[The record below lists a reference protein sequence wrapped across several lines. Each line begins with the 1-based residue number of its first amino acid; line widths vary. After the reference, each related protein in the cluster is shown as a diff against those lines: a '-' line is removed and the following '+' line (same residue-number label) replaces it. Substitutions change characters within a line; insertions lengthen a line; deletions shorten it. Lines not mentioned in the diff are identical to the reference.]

1 MAFGQ
6 RGIFVV
12 KFSGQLLTGE
22 KAVKSLVAF
31 KTCPAFGC
39 LNFAHDARC
48 TAGAVFF
55 QRRFVFQRTI
65 RTFGRR
71 SNIAFVTLWTHT
83 AFETI
88 DYVSKFTH
96 ATTAANIGCDKCAI
110 FAPWAIV
117 TTRGFGK
124 RLRTSFGAILA
135 RNRLVGSTDVTA
147 WASICKC
154 TRSRT
159 SKSSRTKFARRIF
172 RFFIHPSTRARQTVH
187 HRYFG
192 CNVTTGT
199 DETRSG
205 LRSTGT
211 LTCGAVATG
220 RKKRCTT
227 RKCVSNK
234 QCSTFQ
240 NEGKVYQCVHCT
252 KKPYQTIGANDDVL
266 LPAAQF

>member
-12 KFSGQLLTGE
+12 KFSGQLLTSK

-31 KTCPAFGC
+31 KTCPGFGS
-39 LNFAHDARC
+39 LDFAHDARR

-55 QRRFVFQRTI
+55 QRRFVFQRTK
-65 RTFGRR
+65 RTFRR
-71 SNIAFVTLWTHT
+71 RRNIAFVTLWAHT

-88 DYVSKFTH
+88 DYVRKFTH
-96 ATTAANIGCDKCAI
+96 TTTAASIGCNECAI
-110 FAPWAIV
+110 FPPWAIV

-135 RNRLVGSTDVTA
+135 RNRVVERTNVTA
-147 WASICKC
+147 GASICKC
-154 TRSRT
+154 TCGRT
-159 SKSSRTKFARRIF
+159 SKSSRTRFARRVF
-172 RFFIHPSTRARQTVH
+172 GFFIHPSTRARQTVH

-205 LRSTGT
+205 LRSTSTLSGGT
-211 LTCGAVATG
+211 VTAERRGGNV
-220 RKKRCTT
+220 
-227 RKCVSNK
+227 KCK
-234 QCSTFQ
+234 
-240 NEGKVYQCVHCT
+240 
-252 KKPYQTIGANDDVL
+252 
-266 LPAAQF
+266 

>member
-22 KAVKSLVAF
+22 KAVKPLVAF

-96 ATTAANIGCDKCAI
+96 ATTAANIGCDECAI
-110 FAPWAIV
+110 
-117 TTRGFGK
+117 
-124 RLRTSFGAILA
+124 LL
-135 RNRLVGSTDVTA
+135 
-147 WASICKC
+147 SIFV
-154 TRSRT
+154 
-159 SKSSRTKFARRIF
+159 SSMFT
-172 RFFIHPSTRARQTVH
+172 HS
-187 HRYFG
+187 
-192 CNVTTGT
+192 
-199 DETRSG
+199 
-205 LRSTGT
+205 RSTHSNQVVVSFAHKT
-211 LTCGAVATG
+211 HTT
-220 RKKRCTT
+220 KRNTSTMHIEFFFCTWNTVTHKTKRHTVT
-227 RKCVSNK
+227 RDEQDHGHK
-234 QCSTFQ
+234 
-240 NEGKVYQCVHCT
+240 
-252 KKPYQTIGANDDVL
+252 
-266 LPAAQF
+266 